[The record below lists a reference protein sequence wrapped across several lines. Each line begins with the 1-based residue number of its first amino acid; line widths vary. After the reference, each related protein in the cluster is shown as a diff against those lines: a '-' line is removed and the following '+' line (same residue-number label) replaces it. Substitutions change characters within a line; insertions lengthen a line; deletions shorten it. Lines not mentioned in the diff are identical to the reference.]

1 MSVYSVKE
9 VLHKIRVR
17 LYPSRLPQARGA
29 LYARTDSEAALS
41 LEDVAAEMKNR
52 GGFTGNY
59 QDLIAHVRQFLD
71 EVVYQLCDGFAV
83 NLGYF
88 SIHPAVGG
96 LFKSEDESPAGHPVT
111 FRFRSRARLREI
123 AKSVVVEVE
132 KAKKPGRIEGCF
144 DLDSGETNG
153 RLTPGGIFTLSGGKL
168 KVAGDDP
175 ECGIYFVSALDP
187 DKRFKVASRLA
198 VNISSRL
205 CGVVPAMPEGDY
217 QIVIVSQYTVGGIPL
232 KTPRSITSDFTVK
245 VGSRE

>member
-1 MSVYSVKE
+1 MPVYSIKE

-17 LYPSRLPQARGA
+17 LYPSSLPQARGMLA
-29 LYARTDSEAALS
+29 ARTDSEAALS
-41 LEDVAAEMKNR
+41 LEDVAAELKNR

-71 EVVYQLCDGFAV
+71 EVIYQLCDGFAV

-96 LFKSEDESPAGHPVT
+96 FFESENESPVGHPVT
-111 FRFRSRARLREI
+111 FRFRSRARLRKI
-123 AKSVVVEVE
+123 AKSIVVEVE
-132 KAKKPGRIEGCF
+132 SAKKPGRIESCF

-153 RLTPGGIFTLSGGKL
+153 RITPGGIFTLSGSKL

-175 ECGIYFVSALDP
+175 ECGVCFVSALDP

-198 VNISSRL
+198 VNVSSRL

-217 QIVIVSQYTVGGIPL
+217 HIVIASQYTIGGIPL
-232 KTPRSITSDFTVK
+232 KTPRTIASDFKLTINN
-245 VGSRE
+245 